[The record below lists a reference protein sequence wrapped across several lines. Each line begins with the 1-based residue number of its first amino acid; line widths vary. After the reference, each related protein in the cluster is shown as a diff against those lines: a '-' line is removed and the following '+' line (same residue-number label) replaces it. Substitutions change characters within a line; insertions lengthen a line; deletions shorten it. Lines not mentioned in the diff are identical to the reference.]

1 MFTNNYLKFR
11 DMMFI
16 GNTWYAGFK
25 SVPGT
30 TFYGTAQYSGK
41 SGDIGGQMHLAR
53 CQAMPTESGQY
64 DSSFKPG
71 IYFGS
76 GSTPATKEDYK
87 LESPITAGLAISNPA
102 GFTWVRPSSGVYSA
116 TASYA
121 VLNTTAE
128 DITIQEIGNFTPV
141 AESSSKYHFTLM
153 DRTVLDE
160 PIVIA
165 PGESKLV
172 TYKVTFNQTAE

>member
-1 MFTNNYLKFR
+1 MFTNNYIKFR

-16 GNTWYAGFK
+16 GSYRFAGFK
-25 SVPGT
+25 SVTGT
-30 TFYGTAQYSGK
+30 VFYGVAETSGE
-41 SGDIGGQMHLAR
+41 SGDIGKYMHLAR
-53 CQAMPTESGQY
+53 CKAMPTESGQY
-64 DSSFKPG
+64 NSSFTPG

-87 LESPITAGLAISNPA
+87 LESPITAGLAISNPS
-102 GFTWVRPSSGVYSA
+102 GFTWVLPSSGVHSA

-121 VLNTTAE
+121 VLNTSSE
-128 DITIQEIGNFTPV
+128 DITIQEVGNFTVV
-141 AESSSKYHFTLM
+141 ADYNGKYQFTLM
-153 DRTVLDE
+153 ERTVLDE

-165 PGESKLV
+165 PGGSKLV